1 MNGNNKT
8 KNFLLFIAIANI
20 FIISV
25 GATFAY
31 FAAITESNE
40 NAVNFEAAVF
50 ELGLEEDTSLIKS
63 QIIPSAEIY
72 VDYSTTKRIDESK
85 NFIKPYEENGK
96 LITKETVCIDD
107 NLNEICSVY
116 TFTILNPMIDYELP
130 VYVTIKPSINT
141 FENLHFKVLDED
153 KNIIMEKTPMK
164 QEGQT
169 DDRLPIGLKN
179 LKTLPKATKDAD
191 TGEIIP
197 SRGTYSIVL
206 WVDETGKDQ
215 TDTDSGKMFAGTLN
229 VMSGNENGSGISG
242 VFSVVGTE

>member
-8 KNFLLFIAIANI
+8 RNFLLFITVANI

-31 FAAITESNE
+31 FGAITESNE
-40 NAVNFEAAVF
+40 NAINLETAVF
-50 ELGLEEDTSLIKS
+50 ELGLEEDTSLTKR

-72 VDYSTTKRIDESK
+72 VDYGTIKRIDENK

-107 NLNEICSVY
+107 NLNEICSIY
-116 TFTILNPMIDYELP
+116 TFTILNPMTEYELP

-141 FENLHFKVLDED
+141 FENLHFKVLDEE

-164 QEGQT
+164 QNDQT
-169 DDRLPIGLKN
+169 DDRLPVALKN
-179 LKTLPKATKDAD
+179 LKKLPKATEDPN
-191 TGEIIP
+191 TGEVIP

-206 WVDETGKDQ
+206 WVDETGTDQ
-215 TDTDSGKMFAGTLN
+215 TDTDSGKMFAGTIN
-229 VMSGNENGSGISG
+229 VMSGNENGTGITG